1 MMATK
6 KTVYEAPAPA
16 SDKKKALQTAL
27 AQIDKNF
34 GKGTVMRLGDRPE
47 MNVEAIPTGSLAL
60 DAALG
65 IGGVPKGRIIEI
77 YGPESSGKTTLA
89 LHILAE
95 AQKRG
100 GEVAFVDAEH
110 ALDPVYAAAL
120 GVDTDNL
127 LVSQPDTGEQALEIT
142 DALVRSGAVDAV
154 VVDSVAALVPKQEI
168 EGEMGDTFVGL
179 QARLMSQAL
188 RKLAGTIAK
197 TNCVVIFI
205 NQLRMKIGVMYGNP
219 ETTTGGNALKFYSS
233 VRLDVRRIE
242 SIKEGNNVIGN
253 KTRVKVV
260 KNKVAPPFREAVFE
274 ILYGKGISK
283 WGELVDLAVQLDI
296 IQKSGSWFSMG
307 DERIG
312 QGANSV
318 KDYLIANPDIAEKVE
333 AEVRENLWKLNNG
346 APKAPAKAADK
357 AVAVSADDFDDE
369 G

>member
-1 MMATK
+1 MAMEK
-6 KTVYEAPAPA
+6 RKPGEAG
-16 SDKKKALQTAL
+16 SNNDKKQALETAIK
-27 AQIDKNF
+27 QIEKNF
-34 GKGTVMRLGDRPE
+34 GKGSVMRLGDRPE
-47 MNVEAIPTGSLAL
+47 MTVEAIPTGSLAL

-89 LHILAE
+89 LHIVAQ

-110 ALDPVYAAAL
+110 ALDPDYAARI
-120 GVDTDNL
+120 GVDIDSM

-142 DALVRSGAVDAV
+142 DALVRSGAIDVV
-154 VVDSVAALVPKQEI
+154 VVDSVAALTPRAEI

-188 RKLAGTIAK
+188 RKLAGNISK

-219 ETTTGGNALKFYSS
+219 ETTTGGNALKFYAS
-233 VRLDVRRIE
+233 VRIDIRRTE
-242 SIKEGNNVIGN
+242 AIKNGSEIIGN
-253 KTRVKVV
+253 RTRAKIV
-260 KNKVAPPFREAVFE
+260 KNKVAPPFKEAYFD
-274 ILYGKGISK
+274 IMYGEGISK

-312 QGANSV
+312 QGRDSV
-318 KDYLIANPDIAEKVE
+318 KTYLQEHPDIADSVE
-333 AEVRENLWKLNNG
+333 QQVRENMWKLQG
-346 APKAPAKAADK
+346 AHARPPITAAAKP
-357 AVAVSADDFDDE
+357 VSVSADDFNDE
-369 G
+369 K

>member
-1 MMATK
+1 MATK
-6 KTVYEAPAPA
+6 KTMYDAPTPA
-16 SDKKKALQTAL
+16 TDKKKALQTAL
-27 AQIDKNF
+27 AQIEKNF

-47 MNVEAIPTGSLAL
+47 MSVDAIPTGSLAL

-95 AQKRG
+95 AQKMG

-120 GVDTDNL
+120 GVDIDNM

-188 RKLAGTIAK
+188 RKLAGTISK

-233 VRLDVRRIE
+233 VRLDVRRVE
-242 SIKEGNNVIGN
+242 SIKEGSNVVGN

-260 KNKVAPPFREAVFE
+260 KNKVAPPFREAYFD
-274 ILYGKGISK
+274 IMYGQGISK
-283 WGELVDLAVQLDI
+283 WGELIDLAVQMDI
-296 IQKSGSWFSMG
+296 VQKSGSWFSMG

-312 QGANSV
+312 QGKDSV
-318 KDYLIANPDIAEKVE
+318 KTYLMANPEIAEKVE
-333 AEVRENLWKLNNG
+333 QQVRANLLQSS
-346 APKAPAKAADK
+346 AARESARPA
-357 AVAVSADDFDDE
+357 VQPIVISADDFDDE
-369 G
+369 N